1 MTLASRLE
9 HLRWRL
15 SGAAADARRAL
26 RLAWYRADREGMAFA
41 LMIGAVLLVF
51 GVALHAVFDR
61 HLREAAFAREQEA
74 RNVKCLALN
83 VYYEARGEPED
94 GQYAVAEVTMNRLA
108 SSRYPDSVCAVV
120 HEQRWDELR
129 KRYVAAFS
137 WTEFYSV
144 PEPEG
149 EAWTLAQKIASDVY
163 HGRSAPRVEGATFY
177 HSDTIRPS
185 WARTQTRVARIG
197 RHVFYR

>member
-1 MTLASRLE
+1 MPLASRLE

-15 SGAAADARRAL
+15 SGAGADARRAL
-26 RLAWYRADREGMAFA
+26 RLAWYRADREAMAFA
-41 LMIGAVLLVF
+41 LMIGAVLVVLGF
-51 GVALHAVFDR
+51 GLHAVFDR
-61 HLREAAFAREQEA
+61 HLRTAALAREQEA
-74 RNVKCLALN
+74 RNLECLALN
-83 VYYEARGEPED
+83 VYYEARGEPRD

-129 KRYVAAFS
+129 GRYVAAFS

-149 EAWTLAQKIASDVY
+149 EAWVLAQKVASDVY
-163 HGRSAPRVEGATFY
+163 HGRAAPRAEGATFY
-177 HSDTIRPS
+177 HS
-185 WARTQTRVARIG
+185 
-197 RHVFYR
+197 